1 MTSFTDRRA
10 QFNRAVVNRVVRPLS
25 GRVAMWSLVEHVGRR
40 SGKPYR
46 TPVSMFA
53 TADGV
58 AVLLAYG
65 RDRDWVRNLQAAGG
79 GAVTMSGTTFIVTDP
94 KIVPTSEA
102 ALLVKQPWRS
112 MLGRLGIAETLLL
125 HRA

>member
-10 QFNRAVVNRVVRPLS
+10 RFNRAVVNKVVAPLS

-40 SGKPYR
+40 SGTTYR

-58 AVLLAYG
+58 AILLAYG
-65 RDRDWVRNLQAAGG
+65 RDRDWVRNLTAAGG
-79 GAVTMSGTTFIVTDP
+79 GTVVMSRKTFAVTDP
-94 KIVPTSEA
+94 RVVPTAEA
-102 ALLVKQPWRS
+102 IPLVKQPWRA
-112 MLGRLGIAETLLL
+112 LVGRLGVAETLLL
-125 HRA
+125 TRA